1 VAAGTNARVTA
12 ACSEAAIGSAKG
24 YRSGVEMA
32 KSTITALIFKPL
44 IRKFSLSRVFPIALS
59 RTSTVTRMAD
69 SNH

>member
-32 KSTITALIFKPL
+32 KSTITARIPMVSGNHKCKGYKELLSYSHCSLIV
-44 IRKFSLSRVFPIALS
+44 RNRY
-59 RTSTVTRMAD
+59 
-69 SNH
+69 